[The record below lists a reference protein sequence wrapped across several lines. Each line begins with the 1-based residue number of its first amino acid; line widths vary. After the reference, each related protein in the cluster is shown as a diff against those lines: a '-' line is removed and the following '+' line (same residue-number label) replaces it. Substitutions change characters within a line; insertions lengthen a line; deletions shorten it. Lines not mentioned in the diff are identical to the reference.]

1 MRQLTKIVLVDSLCD
16 GLIAELRMDGNTS
29 LNGTNAIGKTSFLKL
44 IPIFSGIARLGGE
57 GWRQP
62 SFVCRLV
69 PP

>member
-44 IPIFSGIARLGGE
+44 IPIFFGHRQAR
-57 GWRQP
+57 W
-62 SFVCRLV
+62 
-69 PP
+69 